1 MWGVSK
7 NTFWPLCA
15 TAATGWSLI
24 TTGKSSALPLIVVR
38 TSLGSV
44 ALFGRVDEVLLV
56 VYSQPKR
63 DACIEVLAHFEGST
77 SSGEANNLPSFFFHE
92 VRKNETDFMLMK
104 SSNKYG
110 EDDVV
115 LSRNDL

>member
-1 MWGVSK
+1 MSGDSK
-7 NTFWPLCA
+7 NTFWLLCA
-15 TAATGWSLI
+15 TAATGWSL
-24 TTGKSSALPLIVVR
+24 TATGKSSAFLLIAAW

-44 ALFGRVDEVLLV
+44 ALFGRVREVLLV

-63 DACIEVLAHFEGST
+63 DACIEVLAYFEGST

-110 EDDVV
+110 EDDAVS
-115 LSRNDL
+115 SRNDL